1 MYMCMSMCIYVYVR
15 IYVQVC
21 VLEYAEKTCDF
32 GSH

>member
-1 MYMCMSMCIYVYVR
+1 MYMCMYICIYVYVC